1 MFFPDNSIIRRD
13 ANDALALMGL
23 STGSA
28 KIRENKRAAKSK
40 RPAFD
45 VLYKAPGA
53 AKGRVVFTLF
63 F

>member
-28 KIRENKRAAKSK
+28 KIRENKRGEIKAA
-40 RPAFD
+40 
-45 VLYKAPGA
+45 
-53 AKGRVVFTLF
+53 RV
-63 F
+63 